1 MKSRVS
7 KNGTGGETLMMQQ
20 GAIGPTQDHVDS
32 TYGGYEGEQAY
43 AYHSFASPDQGQQ
56 REEGVGKLNPSKQDN
71 KNKHILTAFAM
82 ALGTLLI
89 LAVLCVVFVGGT
101 GGWISFCAASLA
113 IFIMTAVVIDKIK

>member
-1 MKSRVS
+1 MQ
-7 KNGTGGETLMMQQ
+7 QQ
-20 GAIGPTQDHVDS
+20 GANDPVPNHVDS
-32 TYGGYEGEQAY
+32 TYGGYEGDSTY
-43 AYHSFASPDQGQQ
+43 AYQSFASPDRGQQ
-56 REEGVGKLNPSKQDN
+56 REEAVGKLYPFKQDN

-82 ALGTLLI
+82 ALGTLLM